1 MNARLLLRGLPVLL
15 SLAVLGMLVEHFQLF
30 SLFGT
35 DWLEREIRGQG
46 WRGEASFIALAAL
59 AMTVGLPR
67 QVVAFA
73 AGYAFGLVQGTL
85 IALIATVLSCIAAF
99 YYARLFGRALIA
111 PRLSGRIARVD
122 AFVREH
128 PFSMTLLIRLLP
140 AGHNLSTNLAAGLSS
155 VAAPPFVLGSALGY
169 LPQTVVFAL
178 VGSGVGVDPFW
189 HLLLGV
195 LLFILSGA
203 LGLYL
208 YRRLRQGR
216 VYDEALELAPDP
228 APAADGTP
236 ERDR

>member
-1 MNARLLLRGLPVLL
+1 MPLRLLLRGLPVLL
-15 SLAVLGMLVEHFQLF
+15 SLAALGLLVEHLQLF
-30 SLFGT
+30 SLFGP
-35 DWLEREIRGQG
+35 DWLEREIRGPG
-46 WRGEASFIALAAL
+46 GRGALGFVALATL
-59 AMTVGLPR
+59 AISVGVPR

-85 IALIATVLSCIAAF
+85 LALLATLLSCIATF

-155 VAAPPFVLGSALGY
+155 VAALPFVLGSALGY
-169 LPQTVVFAL
+169 IPQTVVFAL

-189 HLLLGV
+189 HLALGV
-195 LLFILSGA
+195 TLFIVSSA

-208 YRRLRQGR
+208 YRRMRSGR
-216 VYDEALELAPDP
+216 VYDEDLECELA
-228 APAADGTP
+228 ADETP
-236 ERDR
+236 PR